1 MPGPT
6 APCARAA
13 LDYSVV
19 DLGVFSAQ
27 CLGNRRPVLWSAKSY
42 GVGQAT
48 RTVVLPRIG
57 AQDPFQ
63 RFVQASYGF
72 YSLAA
77 SLSAAAGGGGGQLS
91 LLRYHASMPR
101 PLNERQSLE
110 LKRAELPAQLA
121 SYQQELAAGQADKTR
136 RECLVWPIRRAEK
149 RMAEVE
155 ARLAES

>member
-1 MPGPT
+1 MAATIQGQGVGSRHLWPPTDTGCGGGGDLPLIPDNHARPT
-6 APCARAA
+6 APSARAA

-72 YSLAA
+72 YPLAA
-77 SLSAAAGGGGGQLS
+77 SLSAAAGVGRGQPVLTALPS
-91 LLRYHASMPR
+91 PYGPTLLA
-101 PLNERQSLE
+101 L
-110 LKRAELPAQLA
+110 
-121 SYQQELAAGQADKTR
+121 
-136 RECLVWPIRRAEK
+136 
-149 RMAEVE
+149 
-155 ARLAES
+155 